1 MSAITKNVH
10 SRIVT
15 DDDGRKIGRITT
27 VNKGKHGGKDH
38 WAYSERG
45 VPLGVFKSMDRALE
59 RVVERWNR
67 YVPQG
72 W

>member
-1 MSAITKNVH
+1 MQRDHEELYTAGSC
-10 SRIVT
+10 T

-45 VPLGVFKSMDRALE
+45 VPLETSSRA
-59 RVVERWNR
+59 
-67 YVPQG
+67 
-72 W
+72 